1 MTWQIRRKTARG
13 RGHRLG
19 AMALAQKVMP
29 GHRGGRP
36 WPEMCSDEVSDGSG
50 HLLWMLERL
59 HMTAPFISRTSRLG
73 PPFCMLLVGA
83 QDPEAGSPSL
93 CQPYLPSNVI

>member
-19 AMALAQKVMP
+19 ATALAQKVMP

-50 HLLWMLERL
+50 HLLWMLE
-59 HMTAPFISRTSRLG
+59 
-73 PPFCMLLVGA
+73 
-83 QDPEAGSPSL
+83 Q
-93 CQPYLPSNVI
+93 